1 MGDNPIDVS
10 RHNRAGR
17 APNRTPYQVATRCTR
32 GRRAAEPQFS
42 PAHLTLTPVT
52 GEGILQEP
60 PLPQRISILFTQL
73 MVGR

>member
-1 MGDNPIDVS
+1 MADNPIDAS
-10 RHNRAGR
+10 RHDRADR
-17 APNRTPYQVATRCTR
+17 APGRTPYQVATRCTG
-32 GRRAAEPQFS
+32 GRRAAEPQSS
-42 PAHLTLTPVT
+42 PAHLRLTPVT